1 MSFKVIDGDGPD
13 KEERKREADR
23 RWAKQEFSQA
33 IREVAANML
42 RIIRGAGKPYE
53 LLPQMKTAID
63 AAIKFQELHN
73 HWPTDV
79 VASDLLLEDEMET
92 WLARARDGTI
102 DQASIDRWWEDGT
115 FEKMMAEHTIVQ
127 GALRIT
133 AAELVGQDLQKSH
146 GKNEFREGV
155 YAWIRVRDERRQRA
169 MEAAK
174 AARPAPAKKKPRKP
188 SKPVV
193 L

>member
-1 MSFKVIDGDGPD
+1 
-13 KEERKREADR
+13 
-23 RWAKQEFSQA
+23 
-33 IREVAANML
+33 ML
-42 RIIRGAGKPYE
+42 RIVRGAGKPYE

-63 AAIKFQELHN
+63 TAIKFQELHN
-73 HWPTDV
+73 HWPSHV
-79 VASDLLLEDEMET
+79 IANELLLEDEKEI

-115 FEKMMAEHTIVQ
+115 FEKMMAEHAINQ

-133 AAELVGQDLQKSH
+133 ASELVGQDLQKSH
-146 GKNEFREGV
+146 GKNEFHQGMV
-155 YAWIRVRDERRQRA
+155 HWIRARDERRQRA

-174 AARPAPAKKKPRKP
+174 TARPAPAKRKPRKP